1 LTTDPIPHSEIF
13 PEIQFL
19 RAIAV
24 SLVVLSHSSL
34 ALWSGGFVGVDMF
47 FVVSGY
53 VIGLSLINERLRTS
67 TNSLK
72 LFFQRRFFRIFPPLV
87 AVIIGSSIY
96 AYFILSFDKSQ
107 DYFVQQARAALFSYS
122 NFFFIFHKMDY
133 FLQNGNSIFFL
144 HTWSLGIEEQFYL
157 LVPILIWIVSRF
169 VRNSDHFKHFRVWNR
184 IFATL
189 AVISFLTSLVLKF
202 NIVEVGTTEF
212 RQLFVFYSPVTRA
225 WEFLIGIL
233 LALQWNRNRERTQ
246 KQITGRWKFA
256 FLAGLFVLQ
265 TGILLSSHR
274 GLLSQFGSS
283 SATAVVTAIVIF
295 ALPRLAIQQNRFVN
309 HPVIQLVGNA
319 SYSIY
324 LWHWIAVSISEDI
337 FHPLHT
343 YQTVFLL
350 GLSLVPAFLSYQFI
364 EKPFRRVREFQGPT
378 KLAIGLALVFV
389 PFLILLSLLV
399 TARSERRDYG
409 NVYASSVLDGCDFLN
424 EICKVGS
431 SQAKKKILVFGDSHA
446 YQLIPLLKSYAESND
461 FELTTCTKFC
471 ASKNILAIE
480 NNSFAPGNFDLVITV
495 LCTNANIY
503 SAEVQTNFAKV
514 FDKFATLRDAK
525 HLVFLDNPFLD
536 EFVAPR
542 RIKRPTLLPLLR
554 SAQED
559 LRRDAT
565 SRWIADSDPSTIFY
579 DPFDALCDKDFCFTE
594 VDGKSVYLD
603 NNHYSMTGSK
613 LIEPSLTKTLQ
624 SLLGQ

>member
-1 LTTDPIPHSEIF
+1 MTTNPIPHAEIF
-13 PEIQFL
+13 PEVQFL

-24 SLVVLSHSSL
+24 SLVVISHSRL

-53 VIGLSLINERLRTS
+53 VIGLSLINERLRTG

-72 LFFQRRFFRIFPPLV
+72 LFFQRRFFRIFPPLA
-87 AVIIGSSIY
+87 AVIVGSSIY

-133 FLQNGNSIFFL
+133 FLQNGNYIFFL

-157 LVPILIWIVSRF
+157 LIPILIWIVSRF
-169 VRNSDHFKHFRVWNR
+169 VGNSDHFKHFRVWNR
-184 IFATL
+184 VFATL

-202 NIVEVGTTEF
+202 NIVHVGTTEF

-246 KQITGRWKFA
+246 KRIAGRWKFV
-256 FLAGLFVLQ
+256 FLAGLLFLQ
-265 TGILLSSHR
+265 AGILLSSHR

-283 SATAVVTAIVIF
+283 SATAVVTAILIF
-295 ALPRLAIQQNRFVN
+295 ALPRLAIQQNRFIN
-309 HPVIQLVGNA
+309 HRVIQLVGNA

-364 EKPFRRVREFQGPT
+364 EKPFRRVREFEGPT
-378 KLAIGLALVFV
+378 KL
-389 PFLILLSLLV
+389 
-399 TARSERRDYG
+399 
-409 NVYASSVLDGCDFLN
+409 
-424 EICKVGS
+424 
-431 SQAKKKILVFGDSHA
+431 
-446 YQLIPLLKSYAESND
+446 IPHTS
-461 FELTTCTKFC
+461 
-471 ASKNILAIE
+471 
-480 NNSFAPGNFDLVITV
+480 VITGH
-495 LCTNANIY
+495 
-503 SAEVQTNFAKV
+503 S
-514 FDKFATLRDAK
+514 
-525 HLVFLDNPFLD
+525 
-536 EFVAPR
+536 
-542 RIKRPTLLPLLR
+542 
-554 SAQED
+554 S
-559 LRRDAT
+559 
-565 SRWIADSDPSTIFY
+565 
-579 DPFDALCDKDFCFTE
+579 
-594 VDGKSVYLD
+594 
-603 NNHYSMTGSK
+603 
-613 LIEPSLTKTLQ
+613 
-624 SLLGQ
+624 

>member
-1 LTTDPIPHSEIF
+1 LTTDPASHSKIQ

-19 RAIAV
+19 RAVAV
-24 SLVVLSHSSL
+24 LLVILSHSKLS
-34 ALWSGGFVGVDMF
+34 LWSGGFVGVDMF

-53 VIGLSLINERLRTS
+53 VIGLSLINERLRTN

-72 LFFQRRFFRIFPPLV
+72 LFFQRRFFRIFPPL
-87 AVIIGSSIY
+87 AVVIVGSSFY
-96 AYFILSFDKSQ
+96 AYLILSFDKSQ

-157 LVPILIWIVSRF
+157 FIPLLIWLMSKFLR
-169 VRNSDHFKHFRVWNR
+169 RQEHSAQFRVWNQ
-184 IFATL
+184 IFTAL
-189 AVISFLTSLVLKF
+189 VAASFLSTLILKF
-202 NIVEVGTTEF
+202 NIIDIGTTEF
-212 RQLFVFYSPVTRA
+212 RQLFVFYSPITRS

-233 LALQWNRNRERTQ
+233 VALQWQRKQERIQEPIAKQ
-246 KQITGRWKFA
+246 KRFIY
-256 FLAGLFVLQ
+256 LAVLFIMQ
-265 TGILLSSHR
+265 AGILLFSHR
-274 GLLSQFGSS
+274 DMLSQFASS
-283 SATAVVTAIVIF
+283 SATAVITAIFIF
-295 ALPRLAIQQNRFVN
+295 LLPRLAIQKNRFVN
-309 HPVIQLVGNA
+309 YPVVQLLGNA

-324 LWHWIAVSISEDI
+324 LWHWIAVSIGEDL
-337 FHPLHT
+337 FHPPSA
-343 YQTVFLL
+343 YQTLFLL
-350 GLSLVPAFLSYQFI
+350 TLSFVPALLSYQFV
-364 EKPFRRVREFQGPT
+364 EKPFRRVRDLRSST
-378 KLAIGLALVFV
+378 KLAIGLGLVCI
-389 PFLILLSLLV
+389 PFLILSALLV

-431 SQAKKKILVFGDSHA
+431 PQAKKKVLVFGDSHA
-446 YQLIPLLKSYAESND
+446 YQLIPMLKSYAESND
-461 FELTTCTKFC
+461 VELTTCAKFC
-471 ASKNILAIE
+471 ASENISNIE

-503 SAEVQTNFAKV
+503 TAEVQTDFAKV
-514 FDKFATLRDAK
+514 FAKFATLRNAK

-559 LRRDAT
+559 LRREST
-565 SRWIADSDPSTIFY
+565 SRWIADSSVDTAFY
-579 DPFDALCDKDFCFTE
+579 DPFDALCDKEFCFTE

-613 LIEPSLTKTLQ
+613 LIEPSFVKTLQ
-624 SLLGQ
+624 SLLG

>member
-1 LTTDPIPHSEIF
+1 MTTDPIPHSEIF

-72 LFFQRRFFRIFPPLV
+72 LFSQRRFFRIFPPLV
-87 AVIIGSSIY
+87 AVIVGSSIY

-157 LVPILIWIVSRF
+157 LIPILIWIVSRF
-169 VRNSDHFKHFRVWNR
+169 VGNSDHFKHFRVWNR
-184 IFATL
+184 VFATL
-189 AVISFLTSLVLKF
+189 AVISFLASVVLKF
-202 NIVEVGTTEF
+202 NIVHVGTTEF
-212 RQLFVFYSPVTRA
+212 RQLFVFYSPVTRS

-246 KQITGRWKFA
+246 KQISGRWKFA
-256 FLAGLFVLQ
+256 FLAGFLFLQ
-265 TGILLSSHR
+265 AGILLSSHR
-274 GLLSQFGSS
+274 AVLSQFGSS
-283 SATAVVTAIVIF
+283 SATAVVTAIFIF
-295 ALPRLAIQQNRFVN
+295 LLPRLAIQKNRFVN
-309 HPVIQLVGNA
+309 YPVVQLLGNA

-350 GLSLVPAFLSYQFI
+350 GLSLVPAFLSYHFV
-364 EKPFRRVREFQGPT
+364 EKPFRRVREFKGPT
-378 KLAIGLALVFV
+378 KLAIGLSLVFV

-409 NVYASSVLDGCDFLN
+409 NVYASSVLEGCDFLN
-424 EICKVGS
+424 DICKVGS

-461 FELTTCTKFC
+461 IELTTCVKFC
-471 ASKNILAIE
+471 ASENIPNIE

-503 SAEVQTNFAKV
+503 SAEVQTQFAKV
-514 FDKFATLRDAK
+514 FNKFVTLRNAK

-536 EFVAPR
+536 QYVAPR
-542 RIKRPTLLPLLR
+542 RMNRPTLLPLLR

-565 SRWIADSDPSTIFY
+565 SRWIADSDPSTVFY

-624 SLLGQ
+624 SLLG

>member
-1 LTTDPIPHSEIF
+1 MTTNPIPHAEIF
-13 PEIQFL
+13 PEVQFL

-24 SLVVLSHSSL
+24 SLVVISHSRL

-72 LFFQRRFFRIFPPLV
+72 LFFQRRFFRIFPPLA
-87 AVIIGSSIY
+87 AVIVGSSIY

-133 FLQNGNSIFFL
+133 FLQNGNYIFFL

-157 LVPILIWIVSRF
+157 LIPILIWIVSRF
-169 VRNSDHFKHFRVWNR
+169 VGNSDHFKHFRVWNR
-184 IFATL
+184 VFATL

-202 NIVEVGTTEF
+202 NIVHVGTTEF

-246 KQITGRWKFA
+246 KRIAGRWKFV
-256 FLAGLFVLQ
+256 FLAGLLFLQ
-265 TGILLSSHR
+265 AGILLSSHR

-283 SATAVVTAIVIF
+283 SATAVVTAILIF
-295 ALPRLAIQQNRFVN
+295 ALPRLAIQQNRFIN
-309 HPVIQLVGNA
+309 HRVIQLVGNA

-364 EKPFRRVREFQGPT
+364 EKPFRRVREFEGPT
-378 KLAIGLALVFV
+378 KLTIGLALVFV

-446 YQLIPLLKSYAESND
+446 YQLIPLLKSYTESND
-461 FELTTCTKFC
+461 IELTTCVKFC
-471 ASKNILAIE
+471 ASGNILNVE

-503 SAEVQTNFAKV
+503 SAEVQTDFAKT
-514 FDKFATLRDAK
+514 FDKFAKLRNAK

-536 EFVAPR
+536 QYVAPR

-559 LRRDAT
+559 IRRDAT
-565 SRWIADSDPSTIFY
+565 SRWIADSDPSTVFY

-624 SLLGQ
+624 SLVG

>member
-1 LTTDPIPHSEIF
+1 MGILDRNSF
-13 PEIQFL
+13 
-19 RAIAV
+19 
-24 SLVVLSHSSL
+24 SL
-34 ALWSGGFVGVDMF
+34 AMESKSGTHPKTNNRPLEICLFGWS
-47 FVVSGY
+47 
-53 VIGLSLINERLRTS
+53 
-67 TNSLK
+67 
-72 LFFQRRFFRIFPPLV
+72 
-87 AVIIGSSIY
+87 
-96 AYFILSFDKSQ
+96 FIL
-107 DYFVQQARAALFSYS
+107 QA
-122 NFFFIFHKMDY
+122 
-133 FLQNGNSIFFL
+133 
-144 HTWSLGIEEQFYL
+144 
-157 LVPILIWIVSRF
+157 
-169 VRNSDHFKHFRVWNR
+169 
-184 IFATL
+184 
-189 AVISFLTSLVLKF
+189 
-202 NIVEVGTTEF
+202 
-212 RQLFVFYSPVTRA
+212 
-225 WEFLIGIL
+225 
-233 LALQWNRNRERTQ
+233 
-246 KQITGRWKFA
+246 
-256 FLAGLFVLQ
+256 
-265 TGILLSSHR
+265 GILLSSHR

-283 SATAVVTAIVIF
+283 SATAVVTAILIF
-295 ALPRLAIQQNRFVN
+295 ALPRLAIQQNRFIN
-309 HPVIQLVGNA
+309 HRVIQLVGNA

-324 LWHWIAVSISEDI
+324 LWHWIAVSISEYI

-364 EKPFRRVREFQGPT
+364 EKPFRRVREFEGPT
-378 KLAIGLALVFV
+378 KLTIGLALVFV

-431 SQAKKKILVFGDSHA
+431 SQAEKKILVFGDSHA

-461 FELTTCTKFC
+461 VELTTCAKFC
-471 ASKNILAIE
+471 ASEHIPNIE

-503 SAEVQTNFAKV
+503 SAEVQTDFAKT
-514 FDKFATLRDAK
+514 FDKFAKLRNAK

-536 EFVAPR
+536 QYVAPR

-565 SRWIADSDPSTIFY
+565 SRWIADSDPSTVFY

-624 SLLGQ
+624 SLLG

>member
-1 LTTDPIPHSEIF
+1 MTTDPRPHAEIF
-13 PEIQFL
+13 PEVQFL

-24 SLVVLSHSSL
+24 SLVVISHSRL

-72 LFFQRRFFRIFPPLV
+72 LFFQRRFFRIFPPLA
-87 AVIIGSSIY
+87 AVIVGSSIY

-133 FLQNGNSIFFL
+133 FLQNGNYIFFL

-157 LVPILIWIVSRF
+157 LIPILIWIVSRF
-169 VRNSDHFKHFRVWNR
+169 VGNSDHFKHFRVWNR
-184 IFATL
+184 VFATL

-202 NIVEVGTTEF
+202 NIVHVGTTEF

-246 KQITGRWKFA
+246 KRIAGRWKFV
-256 FLAGLFVLQ
+256 FLAGLLFLQ
-265 TGILLSSHR
+265 AGILLSSHR

-283 SATAVVTAIVIF
+283 SATAVVTAILIF
-295 ALPRLAIQQNRFVN
+295 ALPRLAIQQNRFIN
-309 HPVIQLVGNA
+309 HRVIQLVGNA

-364 EKPFRRVREFQGPT
+364 EKPFRRVREFEGPT
-378 KLAIGLALVFV
+378 KLTIGLALVFV

-431 SQAKKKILVFGDSHA
+431 SQAEKKILVFGDSHA

-461 FELTTCTKFC
+461 VELTTCVKFC
-471 ASKNILAIE
+471 ASENIP

-503 SAEVQTNFAKV
+503 SAEVQTDFAKT
-514 FDKFATLRDAK
+514 FDKFAKLRNAK

-536 EFVAPR
+536 QYVAPR

-565 SRWIADSDPSTIFY
+565 SRWIADSDPSTVFY
-579 DPFDALCDKDFCFTE
+579 DPFDALCDKEFCFTE

-624 SLLGQ
+624 SLLG

>member
-1 LTTDPIPHSEIF
+1 MTTDPASHSKIQ

-19 RAIAV
+19 RAVAV
-24 SLVVLSHSSL
+24 LLVILSHSKLS
-34 ALWSGGFVGVDMF
+34 LWSGGFVGVDMF

-53 VIGLSLINERLRTS
+53 VIGLSLINERLRTN

-72 LFFQRRFFRIFPPLV
+72 LFFQRRFFRIFPPL
-87 AVIIGSSIY
+87 AVVIVGSSFY
-96 AYFILSFDKSQ
+96 AYLILSFDKSQ

-157 LVPILIWIVSRF
+157 LIPILIWIVSRF
-169 VRNSDHFKHFRVWNR
+169 VGNSDHFKHFRVWNR
-184 IFATL
+184 VFATL

-202 NIVEVGTTEF
+202 NIVHVGTTEF

-233 LALQWNRNRERTQ
+233 LALQWNQNRERTQ
-246 KQITGRWKFA
+246 KLITGHWKFA
-256 FLAGLFVLQ
+256 FLAGLLFLQ
-265 TGILLSSHR
+265 AGILLSSHR
-274 GLLSQFGSS
+274 GLLSQFASS
-283 SATAVVTAIVIF
+283 SATSIVTAIFIF
-295 ALPRLAIQQNRFVN
+295 LLPRLAIQKNRFVN
-309 HPVIQLVGNA
+309 YPVVQLLGNA

-324 LWHWIAVSISEDI
+324 LWHWIAVSIGEDL
-337 FHPLHT
+337 FHPPSA
-343 YQTVFLL
+343 YQTLFLL
-350 GLSLVPAFLSYQFI
+350 TLSFVPALLSYQFV
-364 EKPFRRVREFQGPT
+364 EKPFRRVRDLRGST
-378 KLAIGLALVFV
+378 KLAIGLGLVCI
-389 PFLILLSLLV
+389 PFLILSALLV

-431 SQAKKKILVFGDSHA
+431 PQAKKKVLVFGDSHA
-446 YQLIPLLKSYAESND
+446 YQLIPMLKSYAESND
-461 FELTTCTKFC
+461 VELTTCAKFC
-471 ASKNILAIE
+471 ASENISNIE

-503 SAEVQTNFAKV
+503 TAEVQTDFAKV
-514 FDKFATLRDAK
+514 FAKFATLRNAK

-565 SRWIADSDPSTIFY
+565 SRWIADSPVDTAFY

-613 LIEPSLTKTLQ
+613 LIEPSFVKTLQ
-624 SLLGQ
+624 SLLG

>member
-1 LTTDPIPHSEIF
+1 MTTDPIPHSEIF

-34 ALWSGGFVGVDMF
+34 ALWSGGFVGVDVF

-157 LVPILIWIVSRF
+157 LIPILIWIVSRF
-169 VRNSDHFKHFRVWNR
+169 VRNSDHFNHFRVWNR
-184 IFATL
+184 VFATL

-233 LALQWNRNRERTQ
+233 LALQWNRNRECIQ

-283 SATAVVTAIVIF
+283 SATAVVTAILIF

-324 LWHWIAVSISEDI
+324 LWHWIAVSIGEDM
-337 FHPLHT
+337 FHPPSA
-343 YQTVFLL
+343 YQTLFLL
-350 GLSLVPAFLSYQFI
+350 TLSFVPALLSYQFV
-364 EKPFRRVREFQGPT
+364 EKPFRRVRDLRGST
-378 KLAIGLALVFV
+378 KLAIGLGLVCI
-389 PFLILLSLLV
+389 PFLILSALLV

-431 SQAKKKILVFGDSHA
+431 PQAKKKVLIFGDSHA
-446 YQLIPLLKSYAESND
+446 YQLIPILKSYAESND
-461 FELTTCTKFC
+461 VELTTCAKFC
-471 ASKNILAIE
+471 ASENISNIE

-503 SAEVQTNFAKV
+503 TAEVQTDFAKV
-514 FDKFATLRDAK
+514 FAKFATLRNAK
-525 HLVFLDNPFLD
+525 HLVFLDNPYLD

>member
-1 LTTDPIPHSEIF
+1 MTTDPIPHAEIF

-72 LFFQRRFFRIFPPLV
+72 LFSQRRFFRIFPPLV
-87 AVIIGSSIY
+87 AVIVGSSIY

-157 LVPILIWIVSRF
+157 FIPLLIWMMSGF
-169 VRNSDHFKHFRVWNR
+169 VRRQENSAHFRVWNQV
-184 IFATL
+184 FTAL
-189 AVISFLTSLVLKF
+189 AASSFLITLILKF
-202 NIVEVGTTEF
+202 NVIQIGTTEF
-212 RQLFVFYSPVTRA
+212 RQLFVFYSPVTRS

-233 LALQWNRNRERTQ
+233 LALQWQRKQERIREPIAKQ
-246 KQITGRWKFA
+246 KRFTY
-256 FLAGLFVLQ
+256 LTGLFILQ
-265 TGILLSSHR
+265 AGILLLSHR
-274 GLLSQFGSS
+274 DMLSQFASS
-283 SATAVVTAIVIF
+283 STTAVVTAIFIF
-295 ALPRLAIQQNRFVN
+295 LLPRLAIQNSRFIN
-309 HPVIQLVGNA
+309 NPVLQLVGNA

-324 LWHWIAVSISEDI
+324 LWHWIAVSISADL
-337 FHPLHT
+337 FRPLRT
-343 YQTVFLL
+343 YQIIFLL
-350 GLSLVPAFLSYQFI
+350 GLSFVPALLSYQFI
-364 EKPFRRVREFQGPT
+364 EKPFRRVREFEGST
-378 KLAIGLALVFV
+378 KLTIGLALVFV

-431 SQAKKKILVFGDSHA
+431 SQAEKKILVFGDSHA

-461 FELTTCTKFC
+461 VELTTCVKFC
-471 ASKNILAIE
+471 ASENIPNIE

-503 SAEVQTNFAKV
+503 SAEVQTDFAKT
-514 FDKFATLRDAK
+514 FDKFAKLRNAK

-536 EFVAPR
+536 QYVAPR

-565 SRWIADSDPSTIFY
+565 SRWIADSDPSTVFY

-624 SLLGQ
+624 SLLG

>member
-1 LTTDPIPHSEIF
+1 MTTDPASQSKIQ

-19 RAIAV
+19 RAVAV
-24 SLVVLSHSSL
+24 LLVILSHSKLS
-34 ALWSGGFVGVDMF
+34 LWSGGFVGVDMF

-72 LFFQRRFFRIFPPLV
+72 LFFQRRFFRIFPPL
-87 AVIIGSSIY
+87 AVVIVGSSFY
-96 AYFILSFDKSQ
+96 AYLILSFDKSQ

-157 LVPILIWIVSRF
+157 FIPLLIWLISKFLR
-169 VRNSDHFKHFRVWNR
+169 RQEHSAQFRVWNQ
-184 IFATL
+184 IFTAL
-189 AVISFLTSLVLKF
+189 VAASFLSTLILKF
-202 NIVEVGTTEF
+202 NIIDIGTTEF
-212 RQLFVFYSPVTRA
+212 RQLFVFYSPFTRS

-233 LALQWNRNRERTQ
+233 VALQWQRKQERIQEPIAKQ
-246 KQITGRWKFA
+246 KRFIY
-256 FLAGLFVLQ
+256 LAGLFITQ
-265 TGILLSSHR
+265 AGILFFSNR
-274 GLLSQFGSS
+274 DMLSQFASS
-283 SATAVVTAIVIF
+283 SATAVVTAIFIF
-295 ALPRLAIQQNRFVN
+295 LLPRLAIQKNRFVN
-309 HPVIQLVGNA
+309 YPVVQLLGNA

-324 LWHWIAVSISEDI
+324 LWHWIAVSIGEDV
-337 FHPLHT
+337 FHPPSA
-343 YQTVFLL
+343 YQTLFLL
-350 GLSLVPAFLSYQFI
+350 TLSFVPALLSYQFV
-364 EKPFRRVREFQGPT
+364 EKPFRRVRDLRGST
-378 KLAIGLALVFV
+378 KLAIGLGLVCI
-389 PFLILLSLLV
+389 PFFILSALLV

-431 SQAKKKILVFGDSHA
+431 PQAKKKVLVFGDSHA
-446 YQLIPLLKSYAESND
+446 YQLIPILKSYAESND
-461 FELTTCTKFC
+461 VELTTCAKFC
-471 ASKNILAIE
+471 ASENISNIE

-503 SAEVQTNFAKV
+503 TAEVQTDFAKV
-514 FDKFATLRDAK
+514 FAKFATLRNAK

-559 LRRDAT
+559 LRREAT
-565 SRWIADSDPSTIFY
+565 SRWIADSSVDTAFY
-579 DPFDALCDKDFCFTE
+579 DPFDALCDKEFCFTE
-594 VDGKSVYLD
+594 VEGKSVYLD

-613 LIEPSLTKTLQ
+613 LIEPSFVKTLQ
-624 SLLGQ
+624 SLLG

>member
-1 LTTDPIPHSEIF
+1 MTTDPASHSKIQ

-19 RAIAV
+19 RAVAV
-24 SLVVLSHSSL
+24 LLVILSHSKLS
-34 ALWSGGFVGVDMF
+34 LWSGGFVGVDMF

-53 VIGLSLINERLRTS
+53 VIGLSLINERLRTN

-87 AVIIGSSIY
+87 VVIVGSSFY
-96 AYFILSFDKSQ
+96 AYLILSFDKSQ

-157 LVPILIWIVSRF
+157 FIPLLIWLMSKFLR
-169 VRNSDHFKHFRVWNR
+169 RQEHSAQFRIWNQ
-184 IFATL
+184 IFTAL
-189 AVISFLTSLVLKF
+189 VAASFLSTLILKF
-202 NIVEVGTTEF
+202 NIISIGTAEF
-212 RQLFVFYSPVTRA
+212 RQLFVFYSPITRS

-233 LALQWNRNRERTQ
+233 VALQWQRKQERIQGPIAKQ
-246 KQITGRWKFA
+246 KRFIY
-256 FLAGLFVLQ
+256 LAVLFIMQ
-265 TGILLSSHR
+265 AGILLFSHR
-274 GLLSQFGSS
+274 DMLSQFASS
-283 SATAVVTAIVIF
+283 SATAVVTAIFIF
-295 ALPRLAIQQNRFVN
+295 LLPRLAIQKNRFVN
-309 HPVIQLVGNA
+309 YPVVQLLGNA

-350 GLSLVPAFLSYQFI
+350 GLSLVPAFLSYHFV
-364 EKPFRRVREFQGPT
+364 EKPFRRVREFEGPT
-378 KLAIGLALVFV
+378 KLAIGLSLVFV

-409 NVYASSVLDGCDFLN
+409 NVYASSVLEGCDFLN
-424 EICKVGS
+424 DICKVGS

-461 FELTTCTKFC
+461 IELTTCVKFC
-471 ASKNILAIE
+471 ASENIPNIE

-503 SAEVQTNFAKV
+503 SAEVQTQFAKV
-514 FDKFATLRDAK
+514 FNKFVTLRNAK

-536 EFVAPR
+536 QYVAPR
-542 RIKRPTLLPLLR
+542 RMNRPTLLPLLR

-565 SRWIADSDPSTIFY
+565 SRWIADSDPSTVFY

-624 SLLGQ
+624 SLLG

>member
-1 LTTDPIPHSEIF
+1 MTTDPASHSKIQ

-19 RAIAV
+19 RAVAV
-24 SLVVLSHSSL
+24 LLVILSHSKLS
-34 ALWSGGFVGVDMF
+34 LWSGGFVGVDMF

-53 VIGLSLINERLRTS
+53 VIGLSLINERLRTN

-72 LFFQRRFFRIFPPLV
+72 LFFQRRFFRIFPPL
-87 AVIIGSSIY
+87 AVVIVGSSFY
-96 AYFILSFDKSQ
+96 AYLILSFDKSQ

-157 LVPILIWIVSRF
+157 FIPLLIWMMSRF
-169 VRNSDHFKHFRVWNR
+169 VRRQENSAHFRVWNQV
-184 IFATL
+184 FTAL
-189 AVISFLTSLVLKF
+189 AASSFLITLILKF
-202 NIVEVGTTEF
+202 NVIQIGTTEF
-212 RQLFVFYSPVTRA
+212 RQLFVFYSPVTRS

-233 LALQWNRNRERTQ
+233 LALQWQRKQERIREPIAKQ
-246 KQITGRWKFA
+246 KRFTY
-256 FLAGLFVLQ
+256 LTGLFILQ
-265 TGILLSSHR
+265 AGILLLSHR
-274 GLLSQFGSS
+274 DMLSQFASS
-283 SATAVVTAIVIF
+283 STTAVVTAIFIF
-295 ALPRLAIQQNRFVN
+295 LLPRLTIQNSRFIDN
-309 HPVIQLVGNA
+309 PVLQLVGNA

-324 LWHWIAVSISEDI
+324 LWHWIAVSISADL
-337 FHPLHT
+337 FRPLRT
-343 YQTVFLL
+343 YQIIFLL
-350 GLSLVPAFLSYQFI
+350 GLSFVPALLSYQFI
-364 EKPFRRVREFQGPT
+364 EKPFRRVREFEGST
-378 KLAIGLALVFV
+378 KLTIGLSLVFV

-431 SQAKKKILVFGDSHA
+431 SQAEKKILVFGDSHA

-461 FELTTCTKFC
+461 VELTTCVKFC
-471 ASKNILAIE
+471 ASENIPNIE

-503 SAEVQTNFAKV
+503 SAEVQTDFAKT
-514 FDKFATLRDAK
+514 FDKFAKLRNAK

-536 EFVAPR
+536 QYVAPR
-542 RIKRPTLLPLLR
+542 RIKRPTVLPLLR

-565 SRWIADSDPSTIFY
+565 SRWIADSDPSTVFY
-579 DPFDALCDKDFCFTE
+579 DPFDALCDKEFCFTE

-624 SLLGQ
+624 SLLG

>member
-1 LTTDPIPHSEIF
+1 M
-13 PEIQFL
+13 
-19 RAIAV
+19 RAVAV
-24 SLVVLSHSSL
+24 LLVILSHSKIP
-34 ALWSGGFVGVDMF
+34 LWSGGFVGVDMF

-72 LFFQRRFFRIFPPLV
+72 LFFQRRFFRIFPPLGT
-87 AVIIGSSIY
+87 AIIGSSIY

-107 DYFVQQARAALFSYS
+107 EYFVQQARAALFSYS

-157 LVPILIWIVSRF
+157 FIPLLIWLMSKFLR
-169 VRNSDHFKHFRVWNR
+169 RQEHSAQFRVWNQ
-184 IFATL
+184 IFTAL
-189 AVISFLTSLVLKF
+189 VAASFLCTLILKF
-202 NIVEVGTTEF
+202 NIIDIGTTEF
-212 RQLFVFYSPVTRA
+212 RQLFVFYSPITRS

-233 LALQWNRNRERTQ
+233 VALQWQRKQERIQEPIAKQ
-246 KQITGRWKFA
+246 KRFMY
-256 FLAGLFVLQ
+256 LAVLFIMQ
-265 TGILLSSHR
+265 AGILLFSHR
-274 GLLSQFGSS
+274 DMLSQFASS
-283 SATAVVTAIVIF
+283 SATAVVTAIFIF
-295 ALPRLAIQQNRFVN
+295 LLPRLAIQKNRFVN
-309 HPVIQLVGNA
+309 YPVVQLLGNA

-324 LWHWIAVSISEDI
+324 LWHWIAVSIGEDL
-337 FHPLHT
+337 FHPPSA
-343 YQTVFLL
+343 YQTLFLL
-350 GLSLVPAFLSYQFI
+350 TLSFVPALLSYQFV
-364 EKPFRRVREFQGPT
+364 EKPFRRVRDLRGST
-378 KLAIGLALVFV
+378 KLAIGLGIVCI
-389 PFLILLSLLV
+389 PFLILSALLV

-431 SQAKKKILVFGDSHA
+431 PQAKKKVLVFGDSHA
-446 YQLIPLLKSYAESND
+446 YQLIPMLKSYAESND
-461 FELTTCTKFC
+461 VELTTCAKFC
-471 ASKNILAIE
+471 ASENISNIE

-503 SAEVQTNFAKV
+503 TAEVQTDFAKV
-514 FDKFATLRDAK
+514 FAKFATLRNAK
-525 HLVFLDNPFLD
+525 HLVSLDNPFLD

-559 LRRDAT
+559 LRREAT
-565 SRWIADSDPSTIFY
+565 SRWIADSSVDAAFY
-579 DPFDALCDKDFCFTE
+579 DPFDALCDKEFCFTE

-613 LIEPSLTKTLQ
+613 LIEPSFVKTLQ
-624 SLLGQ
+624 SLLG

>member
-34 ALWSGGFVGVDMF
+34 ALWSGGFVGVDVF

-157 LVPILIWIVSRF
+157 LIPILIWIVSRF
-169 VRNSDHFKHFRVWNR
+169 VRNSDHFNHFRVWNR
-184 IFATL
+184 VFATL

-233 LALQWNRNRERTQ
+233 LALQWNRNRERIQ

-283 SATAVVTAIVIF
+283 SATAVVTAILIF

-324 LWHWIAVSISEDI
+324 LWHWIAVSIGEDM
-337 FHPLHT
+337 FHPPSA
-343 YQTVFLL
+343 YQTLFLL
-350 GLSLVPAFLSYQFI
+350 TLSFVPALLSYQFV
-364 EKPFRRVREFQGPT
+364 EKPFRRVRDLRGST
-378 KLAIGLALVFV
+378 KLAIGLGLVCI
-389 PFLILLSLLV
+389 PFLILSALLV

-431 SQAKKKILVFGDSHA
+431 PQAKKKVLIFGDSHA
-446 YQLIPLLKSYAESND
+446 YQLIPILKSYAESND
-461 FELTTCTKFC
+461 VELTTCAKFC
-471 ASKNILAIE
+471 ASENISNIE

-503 SAEVQTNFAKV
+503 TAEVQTDFAKV
-514 FDKFATLRDAK
+514 FAKFATLRNAK
-525 HLVFLDNPFLD
+525 HLVFLDNPYLD

-559 LRRDAT
+559 LRREAT
-565 SRWIADSDPSTIFY
+565 SRWIADSSADTAFY
-579 DPFDALCDKDFCFTE
+579 DPFDALCDKEFCFTE

-603 NNHYSMTGSK
+603 NNHYSMAGSK
-613 LIEPSLTKTLQ
+613 LVEPSFVKTLQ
-624 SLLGQ
+624 SLLG